1 MPPEVTTAASS
12 KLLDYG
18 VLGAVCVLL
27 IVALIWAVTRWQKAT
42 DERTALTERY
52 ADKIEALTEK
62 YSALVVRVE
71 AGLTTSTSGMRALET
86 SISQFNTQVQV
97 AMAAS
102 RAARTATP
110 GAFPA
115 VRERDREPGSGSR

>member
-1 MPPEVTTAASS
+1 M
-12 KLLDYG
+12 
-18 VLGAVCVLL
+18 
-27 IVALIWAVTRWQKAT
+27 
-42 DERTALTERY
+42 
-52 ADKIEALTEK
+52 
-62 YSALVVRVE
+62 RVE